1 MKKKA
6 RRLLWGV
13 FWGALVLC
21 MGVFIWITV
30 YMQRQSD
37 AAIHHVGTIYMS
49 QMSTQLKLQ
58 FGLLIDSHLSQVQEL
73 VKRTSSD
80 ADTLRPEVLEE
91 LTADGSYTY
100 LGLYD
105 TDGPKA
111 VLCGEA
117 VEIID
122 EAAFL
127 NALSRG
133 EKQVTAG
140 TTTAGEKLLLL
151 GVPAAC
157 KMGDG
162 GQSDVLVAGFPMEHL
177 QDSMSLDIGETLV
190 YSHFIRKD
198 GRFILRNADA
208 TEDSYFDRI
217 RTKGQSPG
225 RTPQELTEAME
236 QAVAKGEDFSVVV
249 TFGDERR
256 STYLTP
262 LPYSDWYLVSVM
274 PYGTLEEPIVALS
287 RQRILTTLAGCGIIL
302 LTLLTVFFLY
312 FRLSQRQMAA
322 LDEARQ
328 RADSANRAKSEFL
341 SNMSHDIRTPMN
353 AIVGMTAIAS
363 TNLHHPERVRN
374 CLQKIE
380 FSSKHLLGLINDVL
394 DMSKIESG
402 KLSLNMD
409 RLSLRE
415 TVDSIINIVHPQI
428 KAKSQQFDV
437 FLQHV
442 DTEDVYGDG
451 VRLNQVLLNLLSNA
465 IKFTPDGGCI
475 ALTMRQ
481 EASPAGDAF
490 VRLHFFVKDTG
501 IGMSEAFRDKLFEAF
516 ERENSSRVS
525 KTEGTGLGMAIT
537 KYIVDAM
544 KGTIAVI
551 SEPGVGSE
559 FHVTLDLEKAP
570 TASENMRLPA
580 WNILIVD
587 DDEQVCRNAAA
598 SLEDM
603 GAFAEWALDGE
614 SALRMAAVRHKANEG
629 YQIILLDWNMPGLNG
644 LETARRLRQQI
655 DGGTPILLISA
666 YEWTVVEEEAKT
678 AGISGFVSKPL
689 FQSTL
694 FYALRRCM
702 GDESGQQT
710 VPAEDS
716 RPDLSGRRI
725 LLAEDNDLNWE
736 IADTLLSEHG
746 LLVERAENGRICLEK
761 FIQSAPGFYDAVL
774 MDIRMP
780 EMNGYEATKAIRETS
795 RSDAAL
801 PIIAMTA
808 DAFAE
813 DIQQCLASGMTD
825 HIAKPIDIAG
835 VLQILQKYLP
845 PTHDG
850 AAASHGHA
858 I

>member
-6 RRLLWGV
+6 RRLLWVV
-13 FWGALVLC
+13 FLGALVLC
-21 MGVFIWITV
+21 MGVFVWITV

-73 VKRTSSD
+73 VKRTSSN

-91 LTADGSYTY
+91 LTADGSGYTY

-122 EAAFL
+122 ETAFL

-140 TTTAGEKLLLL
+140 TTATGRGLLLL

-162 GQSDVLVAGFPMEHL
+162 EQSDVLVAGFPMEHL

-190 YSHFIRKD
+190 YSHFIRED

-217 RTKGQSPG
+217 RSKGESPEWM
-225 RTPQELTEAME
+225 PQELAAAME
-236 QAVAKGEDFSVVV
+236 QAVAKGEDFSAVV

-363 TNLHHPERVRN
+363 TNLHHPERVQS

-402 KLSLNMD
+402 KLSLHVD

-415 TVDSIINIVHPQI
+415 VVDSIINIVQPQI
-428 KAKSQQFDV
+428 KAKNQRFDV
-437 FLQHV
+437 FLQHI
-442 DTEDVYGDG
+442 DT
-451 VRLNQVLLNLLSNA
+451 A
-465 IKFTPDGGCI
+465 
-475 ALTMRQ
+475 
-481 EASPAGDAF
+481 
-490 VRLHFFVKDTG
+490 
-501 IGMSEAFRDKLFEAF
+501 
-516 ERENSSRVS
+516 
-525 KTEGTGLGMAIT
+525 
-537 KYIVDAM
+537 
-544 KGTIAVI
+544 
-551 SEPGVGSE
+551 EPGSPQSSFECHQVYPGW
-559 FHVTLDLEKAP
+559 
-570 TASENMRLPA
+570 RLYRA
-580 WNILIVD
+580 DHATGTVS
-587 DDEQVCRNAAA
+587 CR
-598 SLEDM
+598 
-603 GAFAEWALDGE
+603 
-614 SALRMAAVRHKANEG
+614 
-629 YQIILLDWNMPGLNG
+629 
-644 LETARRLRQQI
+644 
-655 DGGTPILLISA
+655 
-666 YEWTVVEEEAKT
+666 
-678 AGISGFVSKPL
+678 
-689 FQSTL
+689 
-694 FYALRRCM
+694 
-702 GDESGQQT
+702 
-710 VPAEDS
+710 
-716 RPDLSGRRI
+716 
-725 LLAEDNDLNWE
+725 
-736 IADTLLSEHG
+736 
-746 LLVERAENGRICLEK
+746 
-761 FIQSAPGFYDAVL
+761 
-774 MDIRMP
+774 
-780 EMNGYEATKAIRETS
+780 
-795 RSDAAL
+795 
-801 PIIAMTA
+801 
-808 DAFAE
+808 
-813 DIQQCLASGMTD
+813 
-825 HIAKPIDIAG
+825 
-835 VLQILQKYLP
+835 
-845 PTHDG
+845 
-850 AAASHGHA
+850 
-858 I
+858 